1 MTLQV
6 GYEIAQL
13 ALIGLSLTTVIFG
26 PLRDGFM
33 GAGIGIA
40 SYIVAV
46 TDIVWNSPLAVSM

>member
-1 MTLQV
+1 MTLQI

-40 SYIVAV
+40 SYIAAV
-46 TDIVWNSPLAVSM
+46 VGDCAVIRTVNL